1 MDLAN
6 GTFDMEL
13 LAVVKHTKVI
23 ELVKQPSVVKKTKK
37 RGRGKKKRRQLLTKW
52 NKQQKSKKKG

>member
-23 ELVKQPSVVKKTKK
+23 EPVKQPSVVKKTKK
-37 RGRGKKKRRQLLTKW
+37 GDEVKKKKTIANKW